1 MFIVTFCYSYFCA
14 GNTESERE
22 RDAQQVSTQIADQLE
37 RIYNTMERP
46 TRHICRHGK
55 NGTTLV
61 TFEGV
66 IYLTSPAKAIQ
77 FKNEVL
83 PTILRE
89 TILGDL
95 QTAGMTFNDLSC
107 AVETIYTAGK
117 GQPLFAHKTIYQNY
131 LSTQGRTAKTIRT
144 VEPNIESYI
153 GRKVPTL
160 QMLVKVA

>member
-22 RDAQQVSTQIADQLE
+22 RAAQQVSTQIADQLE

-95 QTAGMTFNDLSC
+95 
-107 AVETIYTAGK
+107 ETIYTAGK